1 MIMGVWCRRLLRMFA
16 EKWVGMCSCGMET
29 IHVVCM
35 LVRRS
40 RPWDAGEVEGRVIR
54 NLWGYGLRWAG
65 MT

>member
-1 MIMGVWCRRLLRMFA
+1 MFA